1 MAKVGDI
8 LNAIEAYKALSPVG
22 KRLFREEVGVIRP
35 QQGKARRRRKVSEL
49 PETPPAKVL
58 RTARR
63 LSSTTI
69 EIPAATV

>member
-35 QQGKARRRRKVSEL
+35 QQGRGRKRRAKTTPTEAASVAPRRGRKVSE
-49 PETPPAKVL
+49 
-58 RTARR
+58 
-63 LSSTTI
+63 
-69 EIPAATV
+69 IPATAETAQ